1 MSRYFAIFFLWLM
14 IPDTASILAQS
25 CNIGNKKHYNF
36 DDVKYILNKN
46 NCNQCHFKGSLQ
58 TDWHYDNY
66 NNLFQTSHCGTALIV
81 RGKPEVSLFIDK
93 INGGPT
99 SCGNAMP
106 LGNKPLNGA
115 DLLALESWVE
125 IGAPE
130 FCIQEFHQIQDI
142 LISNKCGTCHSASD
156 VWNFNSYADIFKKQ
170 ANSICSDEVIIK
182 YNAFESLLYH
192 KVTPNGTKCGE
203 IMLNA
208 GKPLN
213 DIELASIRDW
223 INTGAPESA
232 KILPVSLVDF
242 RTQNLSNESILILWK
257 TDAEINTSHFEIEHS
272 IDGIHFNYLDK
283 VKSLSNNGI
292 GQNYSYVFADPVV
305 GYNYFRIKIAD
316 FDKSF
321 TFSPVRVERINN
333 PDEIFKI
340 KPNPCTTNSDLT
352 IEWYATDGREKVKL
366 NLLDI
371 TGKLCREII
380 INNGIN
386 NINLTGIRNGMYY
399 VSIEDYLSKKVL
411 RKLIILDQ

>member
-1 MSRYFAIFFLWLM
+1 
-14 IPDTASILAQS
+14 
-25 CNIGNKKHYNF
+25 
-36 DDVKYILNKN
+36 
-46 NCNQCHFKGSLQ
+46 
-58 TDWHYDNY
+58 
-66 NNLFQTSHCGTALIV
+66 
-81 RGKPEVSLFIDK
+81 
-93 INGGPT
+93 
-99 SCGNAMP
+99 
-106 LGNKPLNGA
+106 
-115 DLLALESWVE
+115 
-125 IGAPE
+125 
-130 FCIQEFHQIQDI
+130 
-142 LISNKCGTCHSASD
+142 
-156 VWNFNSYADIFKKQ
+156 
-170 ANSICSDEVIIK
+170 
-182 YNAFESLLYH
+182 
-192 KVTPNGTKCGE
+192 
-203 IMLNA
+203 MLNA

-223 INTGAPESA
+223 INAGAPESA